1 MSKKAK
7 MEFNRIN
14 KNTLIPC
21 GGNIILQTSKPS
33 LTILNRGL
41 ARKKYIQLYGYL

>member
-33 LTILNRGL
+33 LTIFKPWLRPQ
-41 ARKKYIQLYGYL
+41 KVYKT